1 MGLEDAPFR
10 TALEHALRRS
20 DPLLA
25 KSGTR
30 LKKIVDG
37 RIVPRIDTV
46 WHLGDAVRD
55 IQRRQN
61 VPGDRLVG
69 GLTALVAV
77 GAYVDLAATLGL
89 ALEGHRSDDAV
100 HELVHRYADP
110 GVVAVEPIAGARG
123 PVTVYPD
130 YEACLIYPAEAGR
143 LAIPDDTAARNA
155 FRAWF
160 SDRRLSRI
168 PRELRPAVVWLNTTD
183 VPSRRLHVIWGLE
196 ALASA
201 VAAIGWRLSGMQVV
215 TAERLRD
222 EPSLM
227 GSVVSQHAR
236 LWNQVLL
243 DDET

>member
-1 MGLEDAPFR
+1 MEDAPFR

-37 RIVPRIDTV
+37 RIVPRIDTA
-46 WHLGDAVRD
+46 WQIGEAVRD
-55 IQRRQN
+55 VQRERD
-61 VPGDRLVG
+61 VTPSLLVG
-69 GLTALVAV
+69 GLTALVAI

-89 ALEGHRSDDAV
+89 TLERNPSDDAM
-100 HELVHRYADP
+100 HELVQRYADP
-110 GVVAVEPIAGARG
+110 GVVAVEPTAGARG

-130 YEACLIYPAEAGR
+130 YEACLLYPAEASR
-143 LAIPDDTAARNA
+143 FAIPDNAAAREA

-160 SDRRLSRI
+160 GDRRLSRV
-168 PRELRPAVVWLNTTD
+168 PPELRPAMVWLNTTD

-201 VAAIGWRLSGMQVV
+201 VAATGWRLSGLEAV
-215 TAERLRD
+215 TAQRLRD

-236 LWNQVLL
+236 LWNHVSL
-243 DDET
+243 DEDA